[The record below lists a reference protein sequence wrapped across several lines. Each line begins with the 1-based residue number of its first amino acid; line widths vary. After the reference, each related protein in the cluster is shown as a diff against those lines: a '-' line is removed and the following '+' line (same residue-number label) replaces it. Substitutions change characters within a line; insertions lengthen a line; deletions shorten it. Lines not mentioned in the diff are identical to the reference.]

1 MESVGTNRFLTG
13 STGRVWY
20 NGELM
25 ANLKKIDV
33 KIEGN
38 FEDVTVAGDYATY
51 SQYTGYSVT
60 GSITL
65 AKVNSAIVAKYAAAY
80 KTGVMPDLKIISSL
94 RDVNSGESERA
105 AITGVVLTTLPLMF
119 FEAKSLIDE
128 EFPLKASGYDILE
141 EIK

>member
-1 MESVGTNRFLTG
+1 METIGTNRFLTG

-25 ANLKKIDV
+25 AHLKKIDV
-33 KIEGN
+33 KVEGN

-51 SQYTGYSVT
+51 PQYTGYSVS
-60 GSITL
+60 GSL
-65 AKVNSAIVAKYAAAY
+65 VFAKINSSILAKYAAAY
-80 KTGVMPDLKIISSL
+80 KTGVMPDLKIVSSL
-94 RDVNSGESERA
+94 LDVNTQESERA
-105 AITGVVLTTLPLMF
+105 AITGAVLTTLPLMV

-128 EFPLKASGYDILE
+128 EFPLKASGYDVLE